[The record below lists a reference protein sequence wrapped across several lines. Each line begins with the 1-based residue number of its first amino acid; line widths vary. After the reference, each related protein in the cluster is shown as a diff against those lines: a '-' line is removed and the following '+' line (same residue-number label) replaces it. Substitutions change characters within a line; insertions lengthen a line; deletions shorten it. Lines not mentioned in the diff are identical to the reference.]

1 MKMVPVK
8 KESIGGFY
16 KRTSNMRILDEFIE
30 MGVPAVRL
38 EGFTQGSAY
47 SCSASL
53 RKTITRN
60 RMGGHIK
67 VLVRKGEVY
76 LINELVK

>member
-1 MKMVPVK
+1 MKLTPVK
-8 KESIGGFY
+8 KESIGLCY
-16 KRTSNMRILDEFIE
+16 KKTSNMRILEEFIE

-38 EGFTQGSAY
+38 DGFDQANAY

-53 RKTITRN
+53 RKTLIRN
-60 RMGGHIK
+60 RMSSTIT

-76 LINELVK
+76 LINELIK